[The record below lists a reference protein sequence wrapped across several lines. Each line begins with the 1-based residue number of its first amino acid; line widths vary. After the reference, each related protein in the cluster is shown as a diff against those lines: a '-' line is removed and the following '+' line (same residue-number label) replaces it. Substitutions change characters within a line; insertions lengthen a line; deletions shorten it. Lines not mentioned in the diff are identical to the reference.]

1 MKRSLRVVIVT
12 ESFLPQIN
20 GVTNSVLRILE
31 YLRSEGHQALVIAPE
46 SAGGISEYA
55 GFRVK
60 RVPSLE
66 MKGMLPLG
74 FPQKT
79 IEPLID
85 GFSPD
90 VIHLA
95 SPFFLGNYASRV
107 AERLGVPTLSIY
119 QTDIAGFARHYG
131 LTIAHDSLKRW
142 VARIHTRTTRTLAPS
157 NWSCEDLKNSG
168 VKNVH
173 LWPRGVDSEK
183 FSPERR
189 DINLRCQLLGDR
201 PDRKL
206 VGYVGRLANEKRV
219 DDLFTLDLRD
229 DIQLVIVGEGPARSR
244 LEKTLKNAKF
254 VGYQSGPDL
263 ARYYASLDIFIH
275 TGKHETFCQSV
286 QEALASGVPVIA
298 PNFGGPTDLVK
309 HGWTGYLID
318 TANQYS
324 LDHAVNQILQ
334 FSEPALMG
342 ARARESVVDRTWQ
355 LVNAQLIQ
363 HYRDLIELRSVNLIN
378 KGEKVA

>member
-1 MKRSLRVVIVT
+1 MKRPLRVVVVT
-12 ESFLPQIN
+12 ESFLPQVN
-20 GVTNSVLRILE
+20 GVTNSVLRVLE
-31 YLRSEGHQALVIAPE
+31 HLRAEGHQALVIAPE
-46 SAGGISEYA
+46 SSGGVTEYA

-66 MKGMLPLG
+66 MKGLLPVG

-85 GFSPD
+85 GFNPD

-107 AERLGVPTLSIY
+107 AERLDIPTLSVY

-131 LTIAHDSLKRW
+131 LTVAHDSLKRW
-142 VARIHTRTTRTLAPS
+142 VAKIHKRTTRTLAPS
-157 NWSCEDLKNSG
+157 NWSCEDLKSTG
-168 VKNVH
+168 VPNVH
-173 LWPRGVDSEK
+173 LWPRGVDSQK
-183 FSPERR
+183 FSPEKR
-189 DINLRCQLLGDR
+189 DINLRCELLADR

-206 VGYVGRLANEKRV
+206 VGYVGRLANEKRI
-219 DDLFTLDLRD
+219 DDLATLDARD

-244 LEKTLKNAKF
+244 LERVLKNARF
-254 VGYQSGPDL
+254 VGYQSGEEL
-263 ARYYASLDIFIH
+263 ARYYASLDIFVH

-318 TANQYS
+318 TENSYI
-324 LDHAVNQILQ
+324 LNHAVNQIIQLA
-334 FSEPALMG
+334 EPALMG
-342 ARARESVVDRTWQ
+342 ARARESVIERTW
-355 LVNAQLIQ
+355 LSVNNQLIS
-363 HYRDLIELRSVNLIN
+363 HYTDLIAIKSEEAGVR
-378 KGEKVA
+378 VA

>member
-1 MKRSLRVVIVT
+1 MKRSLRVVVVT

-31 YLRSEGHQALVIAPE
+31 HLRAEGHQALVIAPE
-46 SAGGISEYA
+46 SSGGVNEYA

-66 MKGMLPLG
+66 MKGLLPLG

-79 IEPLID
+79 LEPLID
-85 GFSPD
+85 GFNPD
-90 VIHLA
+90 VVHLA

-107 AERLGVPTLSIY
+107 AERLDIPTLSIY

-131 LTIAHDSLKRW
+131 LTLAHDSLKRW
-142 VARIHTRTTRTLAPS
+142 VAKIHTRTTRTLAPS
-157 NWSCEDLKNSG
+157 NWSCEDLRATG
-168 VKNVH
+168 VSNVH

-183 FSPERR
+183 FSPEKR
-189 DINLRCQLLGDR
+189 DINLRCELLGDR

-206 VGYVGRLANEKRV
+206 IGYVGRLANEKRV
-219 DDLFTLDLRD
+219 DDLATLDARD
-229 DIQLVIVGEGPARSR
+229 DVQLVIVGDGPARLR
-244 LEKTLKNAKF
+244 LEKVLGNAKF
-254 VGYQSGPDL
+254 VGYQSGEDL

-318 TANQYS
+318 TANPYS
-324 LDHAVNQILQ
+324 LNHSVNQIIQLA
-334 FSEPALMG
+334 EPALMG
-342 ARARESVVDRTWQ
+342 ARARQSVIERSWQ
-355 LVNAQLIQ
+355 LVNTQLIN
-363 HYRDLIELRSVNLIN
+363 HYQDLIEQKMQREDVR
-378 KGEKVA
+378 VA

>member
-1 MKRSLRVVIVT
+1 MKRALRVVVVT

-31 YLRSEGHQALVIAPE
+31 HLKAEGHQALVIAPE
-46 SAGGISEYA
+46 SSGGVNEYA

-66 MKGMLPLG
+66 MKGLLPVG

-85 GFSPD
+85 GFNPD
-90 VIHLA
+90 VVHLA

-107 AERLGVPTLSIY
+107 AERLDIPTLSIY

-131 LTIAHDSLKRW
+131 LTLAHDSLKRW
-142 VARIHTRTTRTLAPS
+142 VAKIHTRTTRTLAPS
-157 NWSCEDLKNSG
+157 NWSCEDLRATG
-168 VKNVH
+168 VSNVH

-183 FSPERR
+183 FSPLKR
-189 DINLRCQLLGDR
+189 DINLRCELLGDR

-206 VGYVGRLANEKRV
+206 IGYVGRLANEKRV
-219 DDLFTLDLRD
+219 DDLATLDARD
-229 DIQLVIVGEGPARSR
+229 DIQLVIVGDGPARTR
-244 LEKTLKNAKF
+244 LEKVLSNAKF
-254 VGYQSGPDL
+254 VGYQSGEDL
-263 ARYYASLDIFIH
+263 ARHYASLDIFIH

-318 TANQYS
+318 TANPYS
-324 LDHAVNQILQ
+324 LNHSVNQIIQLA
-334 FSEPALMG
+334 EPALMG
-342 ARARESVVDRTWQ
+342 ARARQSVIERSWQ
-355 LVNAQLIQ
+355 LVNNQLIS
-363 HYRDLIELRSVNLIN
+363 HYQELIEQKMQKEGVR
-378 KGEKVA
+378 VA

>member
-1 MKRSLRVVIVT
+1 MKRPLRVVVVT
-12 ESFLPQIN
+12 ESFLPQVN
-20 GVTNSVLRILE
+20 GVTNSVLRVLE
-31 YLRSEGHQALVIAPE
+31 HLRAEGHQALVIAPE
-46 SAGGISEYA
+46 SSGGITEYA

-66 MKGMLPLG
+66 MKGLLPVG

-85 GFSPD
+85 GFNPD

-107 AERLGVPTLSIY
+107 AERLDIPTLSVY

-131 LTIAHDSLKRW
+131 LTVAHDSLKRW
-142 VARIHTRTTRTLAPS
+142 VAKIHKRTTRTLAPS
-157 NWSCEDLKNSG
+157 NWSCEDLKSTG
-168 VKNVH
+168 VPNVH
-173 LWPRGVDSEK
+173 LWPRGVDSQK
-183 FSPERR
+183 FSPEKR
-189 DINLRCQLLGDR
+189 DINLRCELLGDR

-206 VGYVGRLANEKRV
+206 VGYVGRLANEKRI
-219 DDLFTLDLRD
+219 DDLATLDARD

-244 LEKTLKNAKF
+244 LERVLKNARF
-254 VGYQSGPDL
+254 VGYQSGDDL
-263 ARYYASLDIFIH
+263 ARYYASLDIFVH

-286 QEALASGVPVIA
+286 QEALASGVPVVA

-318 TANQYS
+318 TENSYS
-324 LDHAVNQILQ
+324 LNHAVNQILQ
-334 FSEPALMG
+334 LAEPALMG
-342 ARARESVVDRTWQ
+342 ARARESVIERTW
-355 LVNAQLIQ
+355 LSVNNQLIS
-363 HYRDLIELRSVNLIN
+363 HYTDLIAVKSKEAGVR
-378 KGEKVA
+378 VA

>member
-1 MKRSLRVVIVT
+1 MKRALRVVVVT

-31 YLRSEGHQALVIAPE
+31 HLKAEGHQALVIAPE
-46 SAGGISEYA
+46 SSGGVNEYA

-66 MKGMLPLG
+66 MKGLLPVG

-85 GFSPD
+85 GFNPD
-90 VIHLA
+90 VVHLA

-107 AERLGVPTLSIY
+107 AERLDIPTLSIY

-131 LTIAHDSLKRW
+131 LTLAHDSLKRW
-142 VARIHTRTTRTLAPS
+142 VAKIHTRTTRTLAPS
-157 NWSCEDLKNSG
+157 NWSCEDLRATG
-168 VKNVH
+168 VSNVH

-183 FSPERR
+183 FSPLKR
-189 DINLRCQLLGDR
+189 DINLRCELLGDR

-206 VGYVGRLANEKRV
+206 IGYVGRLANEKRV
-219 DDLFTLDLRD
+219 DDLATLDARD
-229 DIQLVIVGEGPARSR
+229 DIQLVIVGDGPARTR
-244 LEKTLKNAKF
+244 LEKVLTNAKF
-254 VGYQSGPDL
+254 VGYQSSEDL
-263 ARYYASLDIFIH
+263 ARHYASLDIFIH

-318 TANQYS
+318 TANPYS
-324 LDHAVNQILQ
+324 LNHSVNQIIQLA
-334 FSEPALMG
+334 EPALMG
-342 ARARESVVDRTWQ
+342 ARARQSVIERSWQ
-355 LVNAQLIQ
+355 LVNNQLIS
-363 HYRDLIELRSVNLIN
+363 HYQELIEQKMQREGVR
-378 KGEKVA
+378 VA

>member
-1 MKRSLRVVIVT
+1 MKRPLRVVVVT
-12 ESFLPQIN
+12 ESFLPQVN
-20 GVTNSVLRILE
+20 GVTNSVLRVLE
-31 YLRSEGHQALVIAPE
+31 HLRAEGHQALVIAPE
-46 SAGGISEYA
+46 SSGGITEYA

-66 MKGMLPLG
+66 MKGLLPVG
-74 FPQKT
+74 FPQKM

-85 GFSPD
+85 GFNPD

-107 AERLGVPTLSIY
+107 AERLDIPTLSVY

-131 LTIAHDSLKRW
+131 LTVAHDSLKRW
-142 VARIHTRTTRTLAPS
+142 VAKIHKRTTRTLAPS
-157 NWSCEDLKNSG
+157 NWSCEDLKSTG
-168 VKNVH
+168 VPNVH
-173 LWPRGVDSEK
+173 LWPRGVDSQK
-183 FSPERR
+183 FSPEKR
-189 DINLRCQLLGDR
+189 DINLRCELLGDR

-206 VGYVGRLANEKRV
+206 VGYVGRLANEKRI
-219 DDLFTLDLRD
+219 DDLATLDARD

-244 LEKTLKNAKF
+244 LERVLKNARF
-254 VGYQSGPDL
+254 VGYQGGEEL
-263 ARYYASLDIFIH
+263 ARYYASLDIFVH

-318 TANQYS
+318 TENSYS
-324 LDHAVNQILQ
+324 LNHAVNQILQ
-334 FSEPALMG
+334 LAEPALMG
-342 ARARESVVDRTWQ
+342 ARARESVIERTW
-355 LVNAQLIQ
+355 LSVNNQLIS
-363 HYRDLIELRSVNLIN
+363 HYTDLIAVKSEEAGVR
-378 KGEKVA
+378 VA

>member
-1 MKRSLRVVIVT
+1 MKRPLRVVVVT
-12 ESFLPQIN
+12 ESFLPQVN
-20 GVTNSVLRILE
+20 GVTNSVLRVLE
-31 YLRSEGHQALVIAPE
+31 HLRAEGHQALVIAPE
-46 SAGGISEYA
+46 SSGGITEYA

-66 MKGMLPLG
+66 MKGLLPVG
-74 FPQKT
+74 FPQKM

-85 GFSPD
+85 GFNPD

-107 AERLGVPTLSIY
+107 AERLDIPTLSVY

-131 LTIAHDSLKRW
+131 LTVAHDSLKRW
-142 VARIHTRTTRTLAPS
+142 VAKIHKRTTRTLAPS
-157 NWSCEDLKNSG
+157 NWSCEDLKSTG
-168 VKNVH
+168 VPNVH
-173 LWPRGVDSEK
+173 LWPRGVDSQK
-183 FSPERR
+183 FSPEKR
-189 DINLRCQLLGDR
+189 DINLRCELLGDR

-206 VGYVGRLANEKRV
+206 VGYVGRLANEKRI
-219 DDLFTLDLRD
+219 DDLATLDARD
-229 DIQLVIVGEGPARSR
+229 DIQLVIIGEGPARAR
-244 LEKTLKNAKF
+244 LERVLKNARF
-254 VGYQSGPDL
+254 VGYQSGEDL

-318 TANQYS
+318 TENTHS
-324 LDHAVNQILQ
+324 LNHAVNQIIQLA
-334 FSEPALMG
+334 EPALMG
-342 ARARESVVDRTWQ
+342 ARARESVIERTWQ
-355 LVNAQLIQ
+355 LVNTQLIS
-363 HYRDLIELRSVNLIN
+363 HYTELIELKNQEAGV
-378 KGEKVA
+378 KVA

>member
-1 MKRSLRVVIVT
+1 MKRPLRVVVVT
-12 ESFLPQIN
+12 ESFLPQVN

-31 YLRSEGHQALVIAPE
+31 HLRAEGHQALVIAPE
-46 SAGGISEYA
+46 SSGGITEYA

-66 MKGMLPLG
+66 MKGLLPVG
-74 FPQKT
+74 FPQKM

-85 GFSPD
+85 GFNPD

-107 AERLGVPTLSIY
+107 AERLDIPTLSVY

-131 LTIAHDSLKRW
+131 LTVAHDSLKRW
-142 VARIHTRTTRTLAPS
+142 VAKIHKRTTRTLAPS
-157 NWSCEDLKNSG
+157 NWSCEDLKSTG
-168 VKNVH
+168 VPNVH
-173 LWPRGVDSEK
+173 LWPRGVDSQK
-183 FSPERR
+183 FSPEKR
-189 DINLRCQLLGDR
+189 DINLRCELLADR

-206 VGYVGRLANEKRV
+206 VGYVGRLANEKRI
-219 DDLFTLDLRD
+219 DDLATLDARD

-244 LEKTLKNAKF
+244 LERVLKNARF
-254 VGYQSGPDL
+254 VGYQSGEDL
-263 ARYYASLDIFIH
+263 ARYYASLDIFVH

-318 TANQYS
+318 TENTYS
-324 LDHAVNQILQ
+324 LNHAVNQILQ
-334 FSEPALMG
+334 LAEPALMG
-342 ARARESVVDRTWQ
+342 ARARESVIERTW
-355 LVNAQLIQ
+355 LSVNNQLIS
-363 HYRDLIELRSVNLIN
+363 HYTDLIAVKSQEAGVR
-378 KGEKVA
+378 VA

>member
-1 MKRSLRVVIVT
+1 MKRPLRVVVVT
-12 ESFLPQIN
+12 ESFLPQVN

-31 YLRSEGHQALVIAPE
+31 HLRTEGHQALVIAPE
-46 SAGGISEYA
+46 SSGGITEYA

-66 MKGMLPLG
+66 MKGLLPVG

-85 GFSPD
+85 GFNPD

-107 AERLGVPTLSIY
+107 AERLDIPTLSVY

-131 LTIAHDSLKRW
+131 LTVAHDSLKRW
-142 VARIHTRTTRTLAPS
+142 VAKIHKRTTRTLAPS
-157 NWSCEDLKNSG
+157 NWSCEDLKSTG
-168 VKNVH
+168 VPNVH
-173 LWPRGVDSEK
+173 LWPRGVDSQK
-183 FSPERR
+183 FSPEKR
-189 DINLRCQLLGDR
+189 DINLRCELLGDR

-206 VGYVGRLANEKRV
+206 VGYVGRLANEKRI
-219 DDLFTLDLRD
+219 DDLATLDARD

-244 LEKTLKNAKF
+244 LERVLKNARF
-254 VGYQSGPDL
+254 VGYQSGDDL
-263 ARYYASLDIFIH
+263 ARYYASLDIFVH

-286 QEALASGVPVIA
+286 QEALASGVAVIA

-318 TANQYS
+318 TENSYS
-324 LDHAVNQILQ
+324 LNHAVNQILQ
-334 FSEPALMG
+334 LAEPALMG
-342 ARARESVVDRTWQ
+342 ARARESVIERTW
-355 LVNAQLIQ
+355 LSVNNQLIS
-363 HYRDLIELRSVNLIN
+363 HYTDLIAIKSEEAGVR
-378 KGEKVA
+378 VA

>member
-1 MKRSLRVVIVT
+1 MKRPLRVVVVT
-12 ESFLPQIN
+12 ESFLPQVN

-31 YLRSEGHQALVIAPE
+31 HLRAEGHQALVIAPE
-46 SAGGISEYA
+46 SSGGITEYA

-66 MKGMLPLG
+66 MKGLLPVG

-85 GFSPD
+85 GFNPD

-107 AERLGVPTLSIY
+107 AERLDIPTLSVY

-131 LTIAHDSLKRW
+131 LTVAHDSLKRW
-142 VARIHTRTTRTLAPS
+142 VAKIHKRTTRTLAPS
-157 NWSCEDLKNSG
+157 NWSCEDLKSTG
-168 VKNVH
+168 VPNVH
-173 LWPRGVDSEK
+173 LWPRGVDSQK
-183 FSPERR
+183 FSPEKR
-189 DINLRCQLLGDR
+189 DINLRCELLGDR

-206 VGYVGRLANEKRV
+206 VGYVGRLANEKRI
-219 DDLFTLDLRD
+219 DDLATLDARD

-244 LEKTLKNAKF
+244 LERVLKNARF
-254 VGYQSGPDL
+254 VGYQSGDDL
-263 ARYYASLDIFIH
+263 ARYYASLDIFVH

-318 TANQYS
+318 TENSYS
-324 LDHAVNQILQ
+324 LNHAVNQILQ
-334 FSEPALMG
+334 LAEPALMG
-342 ARARESVVDRTWQ
+342 ARARESVIERTW
-355 LVNAQLIQ
+355 LSVNNQLIS
-363 HYRDLIELRSVNLIN
+363 HYTDLIAVKSEEAGVR
-378 KGEKVA
+378 VA

>member
-1 MKRSLRVVIVT
+1 MKRPLRVVVVT
-12 ESFLPQIN
+12 ESFLPQVN

-31 YLRSEGHQALVIAPE
+31 HLRAEGHQALVIAPE
-46 SAGGISEYA
+46 SSGGITEYA

-66 MKGMLPLG
+66 MKGLLPVG

-85 GFSPD
+85 GFNPD

-107 AERLGVPTLSIY
+107 AERLDIPTLSVY
-119 QTDIAGFARHYG
+119 KTDIAGFARHYG
-131 LTIAHDSLKRW
+131 LTVAHDSLKRW
-142 VARIHTRTTRTLAPS
+142 VAKIHKRTTRTLAPS
-157 NWSCEDLKNSG
+157 HWSCEDLKSTG
-168 VKNVH
+168 VPNVH
-173 LWPRGVDSEK
+173 LWPRGVDSQK
-183 FSPERR
+183 FSPEKR
-189 DINLRCQLLGDR
+189 DINLRCELLGDR

-206 VGYVGRLANEKRV
+206 VGYVGRLANEKRI
-219 DDLFTLDLRD
+219 DDLATLDARD

-244 LEKTLKNAKF
+244 LERILKNARF
-254 VGYQSGPDL
+254 VGYQSGEEL
-263 ARYYASLDIFIH
+263 ARYYASLDIFVH

-318 TANQYS
+318 TENSYS
-324 LDHAVNQILQ
+324 LNHAVNQILQ
-334 FSEPALMG
+334 LAEPALMG
-342 ARARESVVDRTWQ
+342 ARARESVIERTW
-355 LVNAQLIQ
+355 LSVNNQLIS
-363 HYRDLIELRSVNLIN
+363 HYTDLIAVKSEEAGVR
-378 KGEKVA
+378 VA

>member
-1 MKRSLRVVIVT
+1 MKRPLRVVVVT
-12 ESFLPQIN
+12 ESFLPQVN
-20 GVTNSVLRILE
+20 GVTNSVLRVLE
-31 YLRSEGHQALVIAPE
+31 HLRAEGHQALVIAPE
-46 SAGGISEYA
+46 SSGGITEYA

-66 MKGMLPLG
+66 MKGLLPVG

-85 GFSPD
+85 GFNPD

-107 AERLGVPTLSIY
+107 AERLDIPTLSVY

-131 LTIAHDSLKRW
+131 LTVAHDSLKRW
-142 VARIHTRTTRTLAPS
+142 VAKIHKRTTRTLAPS
-157 NWSCEDLKNSG
+157 NWSCEDLKSTG
-168 VKNVH
+168 VPNVH
-173 LWPRGVDSEK
+173 LWPRGVDSQK
-183 FSPERR
+183 FSPEKR
-189 DINLRCQLLGDR
+189 DINLRCELLGDR

-206 VGYVGRLANEKRV
+206 VGYVGRLANEKRI
-219 DDLFTLDLRD
+219 DDLATLDARD

-244 LEKTLKNAKF
+244 LERVLKNARF
-254 VGYQSGPDL
+254 VGYQSGDDL
-263 ARYYASLDIFIH
+263 ARYYASLDIFVH

-318 TANQYS
+318 TENSYS
-324 LDHAVNQILQ
+324 LNHAVNQIIQLA
-334 FSEPALMG
+334 EPALMG
-342 ARARESVVDRTWQ
+342 ARARESVIERTW
-355 LVNAQLIQ
+355 LSVNNQLIS
-363 HYRDLIELRSVNLIN
+363 HYTDLIAVKSEEAGVR
-378 KGEKVA
+378 VA

>member
-1 MKRSLRVVIVT
+1 LEHLRT
-12 ESFLPQIN
+12 
-20 GVTNSVLRILE
+20 
-31 YLRSEGHQALVIAPE
+31 EGHQALVIAPE
-46 SAGGISEYA
+46 SSGGITEYA

-66 MKGMLPLG
+66 MKGLLPVG

-85 GFSPD
+85 GFNPD

-107 AERLGVPTLSIY
+107 AERLDIPTLSVY

-131 LTIAHDSLKRW
+131 LTVAHDSLKRW
-142 VARIHTRTTRTLAPS
+142 VAKIHKRTTRTLAPS
-157 NWSCEDLKNSG
+157 NWSCEDLKSTG
-168 VKNVH
+168 VPNVH
-173 LWPRGVDSEK
+173 LWPRGVDSQK
-183 FSPERR
+183 FSPEKR
-189 DINLRCQLLGDR
+189 DINLRCELLGDR

-206 VGYVGRLANEKRV
+206 VGYVGRLANEKRI
-219 DDLFTLDLRD
+219 DDLATLDARD

-244 LEKTLKNAKF
+244 LERVLKNARF
-254 VGYQSGPDL
+254 VGYQSGEDL
-263 ARYYASLDIFIH
+263 ARYYASLDIFVH

-318 TANQYS
+318 TENSYS
-324 LDHAVNQILQ
+324 LNHAVNQILQ
-334 FSEPALMG
+334 LAEPALMG
-342 ARARESVVDRTWQ
+342 ARARESVIERTW
-355 LVNAQLIQ
+355 LSVNNQLIS
-363 HYRDLIELRSVNLIN
+363 HYTDLIAVKSEEAGVR
-378 KGEKVA
+378 VA

>member
-1 MKRSLRVVIVT
+1 MKPPLRVVVVT
-12 ESFLPQIN
+12 ESFLPQVN
-20 GVTNSVLRILE
+20 GVTNSVLRVLE
-31 YLRSEGHQALVIAPE
+31 HLRAEGHQALVIAPE
-46 SAGGISEYA
+46 SSGGVTEYA

-66 MKGMLPLG
+66 MKGLLPVG

-85 GFSPD
+85 GFNPD

-107 AERLGVPTLSIY
+107 AERLDIPTLSVY

-131 LTIAHDSLKRW
+131 LTVAHDSLKRW
-142 VARIHTRTTRTLAPS
+142 VAKIHKRTTRTLAPS
-157 NWSCEDLKNSG
+157 NWSCEDLKSTG
-168 VKNVH
+168 VPNVH
-173 LWPRGVDSEK
+173 LWPRGVDSQK
-183 FSPERR
+183 FSPEKR
-189 DINLRCQLLGDR
+189 DINLRCQLLADR

-206 VGYVGRLANEKRV
+206 VGYVGRLANEKRI
-219 DDLFTLDLRD
+219 DDLATLDARD

-244 LEKTLKNAKF
+244 LERVLKNARF
-254 VGYQSGPDL
+254 VGYQSGEDL
-263 ARYYASLDIFIH
+263 ARYYASLDIFVH

-318 TANQYS
+318 TENSQS
-324 LDHAVNQILQ
+324 LNHAVNQILQ
-334 FSEPALMG
+334 LAEPALMG
-342 ARARESVVDRTWQ
+342 ARARESVIERTWHS
-355 LVNAQLIQ
+355 VNNQLIS
-363 HYRDLIELRSVNLIN
+363 HYTDLIAIKSEEAGVR
-378 KGEKVA
+378 VA

>member
-1 MKRSLRVVIVT
+1 MKRPLRVVVVT
-12 ESFLPQIN
+12 ESFLPQVN
-20 GVTNSVLRILE
+20 GVTNSVLRVLE
-31 YLRSEGHQALVIAPE
+31 HLRAEGHQALVIAPE
-46 SAGGISEYA
+46 SSGGITEYA

-66 MKGMLPLG
+66 MKGLLPVG

-85 GFSPD
+85 GFNPD

-107 AERLGVPTLSIY
+107 AERLDIPTLSVY

-131 LTIAHDSLKRW
+131 LTVAHDSLKRW
-142 VARIHTRTTRTLAPS
+142 VAKIHKRTTRTLAPS
-157 NWSCEDLKNSG
+157 NWSCDDLKSAG
-168 VKNVH
+168 VPNVH
-173 LWPRGVDSEK
+173 LWPRGVDSQK
-183 FSPERR
+183 FSPEKR
-189 DINLRCQLLGDR
+189 DINLRCELLGAR

-206 VGYVGRLANEKRV
+206 IGYVGRLANEKRI
-219 DDLFTLDLRD
+219 DDLATLDERD

-244 LEKTLKNAKF
+244 LERVLKNARF
-254 VGYQSGPDL
+254 VGYQSGEDL
-263 ARYYASLDIFIH
+263 ARYYASLDIFVH

-286 QEALASGVPVIA
+286 QEALASGIPVIA

-318 TANQYS
+318 TANSYS
-324 LDHAVNQILQ
+324 LNHAVNQILQ
-334 FSEPALMG
+334 LAEPALMG
-342 ARARESVVDRTWQ
+342 ARARDSVIERTW
-355 LVNAQLIQ
+355 LSVNNQLIS
-363 HYRDLIELRSVNLIN
+363 HYTDLIAVKSQEAGVR
-378 KGEKVA
+378 VA

>member
-1 MKRSLRVVIVT
+1 MKRPLRVVVVT
-12 ESFLPQIN
+12 ESFLPQVN

-31 YLRSEGHQALVIAPE
+31 HLRAEGHQALVIAPE
-46 SAGGISEYA
+46 SSGGITEYA

-66 MKGMLPLG
+66 MKGLLPVG
-74 FPQKT
+74 FPQKM

-85 GFSPD
+85 GFNPD

-107 AERLGVPTLSIY
+107 AERLDIPTLSVY

-131 LTIAHDSLKRW
+131 LTVAHDSLKRW
-142 VARIHTRTTRTLAPS
+142 VAKIHKRTTRTLAPS
-157 NWSCEDLKNSG
+157 NWSCEDLKSTG
-168 VKNVH
+168 VPNVH
-173 LWPRGVDSEK
+173 LWPRGVDSQK
-183 FSPERR
+183 FSPEKR
-189 DINLRCQLLGDR
+189 DINLRCELLGDR

-206 VGYVGRLANEKRV
+206 VGYVGRLANEKRI
-219 DDLFTLDLRD
+219 DDLATLDARD

-244 LEKTLKNAKF
+244 LEKVLKNARF
-254 VGYQSGPDL
+254 VGYQSGDDL
-263 ARYYASLDIFIH
+263 ARYYASLDIFVH

-318 TANQYS
+318 TENSYS
-324 LDHAVNQILQ
+324 LNHAVNQILQ
-334 FSEPALMG
+334 LAEPALMG
-342 ARARESVVDRTWQ
+342 ARARESVIERTW
-355 LVNAQLIQ
+355 LSVNNQLIS
-363 HYRDLIELRSVNLIN
+363 HYTDLIAVKSEEAGVR
-378 KGEKVA
+378 VA

>member
-1 MKRSLRVVIVT
+1 MKPPLRVVVVT
-12 ESFLPQIN
+12 ESFLPQVN
-20 GVTNSVLRILE
+20 GVTNSVLRVLE
-31 YLRSEGHQALVIAPE
+31 HLRAEGHQALVIAPE
-46 SAGGISEYA
+46 SSGGITEYA

-66 MKGMLPLG
+66 MKGLLPVG

-85 GFSPD
+85 GFNPD

-107 AERLGVPTLSIY
+107 AERLDIPTLSVY

-131 LTIAHDSLKRW
+131 LTVAHDSLKRW
-142 VARIHTRTTRTLAPS
+142 VAKIHKRTTRTLAPS
-157 NWSCEDLKNSG
+157 NWSCEDLKSTG
-168 VKNVH
+168 VPNVH
-173 LWPRGVDSEK
+173 LWPRGVDSQK
-183 FSPERR
+183 FSPEKR
-189 DINLRCQLLGDR
+189 DINLRCQLLADR

-206 VGYVGRLANEKRV
+206 VGYVGRLANEKRI
-219 DDLFTLDLRD
+219 DDLATLDARD

-244 LEKTLKNAKF
+244 LERVLKNARF
-254 VGYQSGPDL
+254 VGYQSGEDL
-263 ARYYASLDIFIH
+263 ARYYASLDIFVH

-318 TANQYS
+318 TENSQS
-324 LDHAVNQILQ
+324 LNHAVNQILQ
-334 FSEPALMG
+334 LAEPALMG
-342 ARARESVVDRTWQ
+342 ARARESVIERTW
-355 LVNAQLIQ
+355 LSVNNQLIS
-363 HYRDLIELRSVNLIN
+363 HYTDLIAVKSEEAGVR
-378 KGEKVA
+378 VA

>member
-1 MKRSLRVVIVT
+1 MKRALRVVVVT

-31 YLRSEGHQALVIAPE
+31 HLKAEGHQALVIAPE
-46 SAGGISEYA
+46 SSGGVNEYA

-66 MKGMLPLG
+66 MKGLLPVG

-79 IEPLID
+79 LEPLID
-85 GFSPD
+85 GFNPD
-90 VIHLA
+90 VVHLA

-107 AERLGVPTLSIY
+107 AERLDIPTLSIY

-131 LTIAHDSLKRW
+131 LTLAHDSLKRW
-142 VARIHTRTTRTLAPS
+142 VAKIHTRTSRTLAPS
-157 NWSCEDLKNSG
+157 NWSCEDLRAIG
-168 VKNVH
+168 VSNVH
-173 LWPRGVDSEK
+173 LWPRGVDSKK
-183 FSPERR
+183 FSPEKR
-189 DINLRCQLLGDR
+189 DINLRCELLGDR

-206 VGYVGRLANEKRV
+206 IGYVGRLANEKRV
-219 DDLFTLDLRD
+219 DDLATLDARD
-229 DIQLVIVGEGPARSR
+229 DVQLVIVGDGPARLR
-244 LEKTLKNAKF
+244 LERVLTNAKF
-254 VGYQSGPDL
+254 VGYQSGEDL
-263 ARYYASLDIFIH
+263 ARYYASLDVFIH

-318 TANQYS
+318 TANPYS
-324 LDHAVNQILQ
+324 LNHSVNQIIQLA
-334 FSEPALMG
+334 EPALMG
-342 ARARESVVDRTWQ
+342 ARARQSVIERSWE
-355 LVNAQLIQ
+355 LVNTQLIN
-363 HYRDLIELRSVNLIN
+363 HYRELIEQKMQREGVR
-378 KGEKVA
+378 VA

>member
-1 MKRSLRVVIVT
+1 MKRALRVVVVT

-31 YLRSEGHQALVIAPE
+31 HLKAEGHQALVIAPE
-46 SAGGISEYA
+46 SSGGVNEYA

-66 MKGMLPLG
+66 MKGLLPVG

-85 GFSPD
+85 GFNPD
-90 VIHLA
+90 VVHLA

-107 AERLGVPTLSIY
+107 AERLDIPTLSIY

-131 LTIAHDSLKRW
+131 LTLAHDSLKRW
-142 VARIHTRTTRTLAPS
+142 VAKIHTRTTRTLAPS
-157 NWSCEDLKNSG
+157 NWSCEDLRATG
-168 VKNVH
+168 VSNVH

-183 FSPERR
+183 FSPLKR
-189 DINLRCQLLGDR
+189 DINLRCELLGDR
-201 PDRKL
+201 PERKL
-206 VGYVGRLANEKRV
+206 IGYVGRLANEKRV
-219 DDLFTLDLRD
+219 DDLATLDARD
-229 DIQLVIVGEGPARSR
+229 DIQLVIVGDGPARTR
-244 LEKTLKNAKF
+244 LEKVLTNAKF
-254 VGYQSGPDL
+254 VGYQSSEDL
-263 ARYYASLDIFIH
+263 ARHYASLDIFIH

-318 TANQYS
+318 TANPYS
-324 LDHAVNQILQ
+324 LNHSVNQIIQLA
-334 FSEPALMG
+334 EPALMG
-342 ARARESVVDRTWQ
+342 ARARQSVIERSWQ
-355 LVNAQLIQ
+355 LVNNQLIS
-363 HYRDLIELRSVNLIN
+363 HYQELIEQKMQREGVR
-378 KGEKVA
+378 VA

>member
-1 MKRSLRVVIVT
+1 MKRPLRVVVVT
-12 ESFLPQIN
+12 ESFLPQVN
-20 GVTNSVLRILE
+20 GVTNSVLRVLE
-31 YLRSEGHQALVIAPE
+31 HLRAEGHQALVIAPE
-46 SAGGISEYA
+46 SSGGITEYA

-66 MKGMLPLG
+66 MKGLLPVG
-74 FPQKT
+74 FPQKM

-85 GFSPD
+85 GFNPD

-107 AERLGVPTLSIY
+107 AERLDIPTLSVY

-131 LTIAHDSLKRW
+131 LTVAHDSLKRW
-142 VARIHTRTTRTLAPS
+142 VAKIHKRTTRTLAPS
-157 NWSCEDLKNSG
+157 NWSCEDLKSTG
-168 VKNVH
+168 VPNVH
-173 LWPRGVDSEK
+173 LWPRGVDSQK
-183 FSPERR
+183 FSPEKR
-189 DINLRCQLLGDR
+189 DINLRCQLLADR

-206 VGYVGRLANEKRV
+206 VGYVGRLANEKRI
-219 DDLFTLDLRD
+219 DDLATLDARD

-244 LEKTLKNAKF
+244 LERVLKNARF
-254 VGYQSGPDL
+254 VGYQSGEDL
-263 ARYYASLDIFIH
+263 ARYYASLDIFVH

-318 TANQYS
+318 TENSQS
-324 LDHAVNQILQ
+324 LNHAVNQILQ
-334 FSEPALMG
+334 LAEPALMG
-342 ARARESVVDRTWQ
+342 ARARESVIERTW
-355 LVNAQLIQ
+355 LSVNNQLIS
-363 HYRDLIELRSVNLIN
+363 HYTDLIAVKSEEAGVR
-378 KGEKVA
+378 VA

>member
-1 MKRSLRVVIVT
+1 MKRPLRVVVVT
-12 ESFLPQIN
+12 ESFLPQVN

-31 YLRSEGHQALVIAPE
+31 HLRAEGHQALVIAPE
-46 SAGGISEYA
+46 SSGGITEYA

-66 MKGMLPLG
+66 MKGLLPVG
-74 FPQKT
+74 FPQKM

-85 GFSPD
+85 GFNPD
-90 VIHLA
+90 VVHLA

-107 AERLGVPTLSIY
+107 AERLDIPTLSVY

-131 LTIAHDSLKRW
+131 LTVAHDSLKRW
-142 VARIHTRTTRTLAPS
+142 VAKIHKRTTRTLAPS
-157 NWSCEDLKNSG
+157 NWSCEDLKSTG
-168 VKNVH
+168 VPNVH
-173 LWPRGVDSEK
+173 LWPRGVDSQK
-183 FSPERR
+183 FSPEKR
-189 DINLRCQLLGDR
+189 DINLRCELLGDR

-206 VGYVGRLANEKRV
+206 VGYVGRLANEKRI
-219 DDLFTLDLRD
+219 DDLATLDARD

-244 LEKTLKNAKF
+244 LERVLKNARF
-254 VGYQSGPDL
+254 VGYQSGDDL
-263 ARYYASLDIFIH
+263 ARYYASLDIFVH

-318 TANQYS
+318 TENSYS
-324 LDHAVNQILQ
+324 LNHAVNQILQ
-334 FSEPALMG
+334 LAEPALMG
-342 ARARESVVDRTWQ
+342 ARARESVIERTW
-355 LVNAQLIQ
+355 LSVNNQLIS
-363 HYRDLIELRSVNLIN
+363 HYTDLIAIKSEEAGVR
-378 KGEKVA
+378 VA

>member
-1 MKRSLRVVIVT
+1 MKRPLRVVVVT
-12 ESFLPQIN
+12 ESFLPQVN

-31 YLRSEGHQALVIAPE
+31 HLRAEGHQALVIAPE
-46 SAGGISEYA
+46 SSGGITEYA

-66 MKGMLPLG
+66 MKGLLPVG

-85 GFSPD
+85 GFNPD

-107 AERLGVPTLSIY
+107 AERLDIPTLSVY

-131 LTIAHDSLKRW
+131 LTVAHDSLKRW
-142 VARIHTRTTRTLAPS
+142 VAKIHKRTTRTLAPS
-157 NWSCEDLKNSG
+157 NWSCEDLKSTG
-168 VKNVH
+168 VPNVH
-173 LWPRGVDSEK
+173 LWPRGVDSQK
-183 FSPERR
+183 FSPEKR
-189 DINLRCQLLGDR
+189 DINLRCELLGDR

-206 VGYVGRLANEKRV
+206 VGYVGRLANEKRI
-219 DDLFTLDLRD
+219 DDLATLDARD

-244 LEKTLKNAKF
+244 LERVLKNARF
-254 VGYQSGPDL
+254 VGYQSGEDL
-263 ARYYASLDIFIH
+263 ARYYASLDIFVH

-318 TANQYS
+318 TENTYS
-324 LDHAVNQILQ
+324 LNHAVNQILQ
-334 FSEPALMG
+334 LAEPALMG
-342 ARARESVVDRTWQ
+342 ARARESVIERTW
-355 LVNAQLIQ
+355 LSVNNQLIS
-363 HYRDLIELRSVNLIN
+363 HYTDLIAVKSEEAGVR
-378 KGEKVA
+378 VA

>member
-1 MKRSLRVVIVT
+1 MKRSLRVVVVT
-12 ESFLPQIN
+12 ESFLPQVN
-20 GVTNSVLRILE
+20 GVTNSVLRVLE
-31 YLRSEGHQALVIAPE
+31 HLRAEGHQALVIAPE
-46 SAGGISEYA
+46 SSGGITEYA

-66 MKGMLPLG
+66 MKGLLPVG

-85 GFSPD
+85 GFNPD

-107 AERLGVPTLSIY
+107 AERLDIPTLSVY

-131 LTIAHDSLKRW
+131 LTVAHDSLKRW
-142 VARIHTRTTRTLAPS
+142 VAKIHKRTTRTLAPS
-157 NWSCEDLKNSG
+157 NWSCEDLKSTG
-168 VKNVH
+168 VPNVH
-173 LWPRGVDSEK
+173 LWPRGVDSQK
-183 FSPERR
+183 FSPEKR
-189 DINLRCQLLGDR
+189 DINLRCELLGDR

-206 VGYVGRLANEKRV
+206 VGYVGRLANEKRI
-219 DDLFTLDLRD
+219 DDLATLDARD

-244 LEKTLKNAKF
+244 LERVLKNARF
-254 VGYQSGPDL
+254 VGYQSGEEL
-263 ARYYASLDIFIH
+263 ARYYASLDIFVH

-318 TANQYS
+318 TENSYS
-324 LDHAVNQILQ
+324 LNHAVNQILQ
-334 FSEPALMG
+334 LAEPALMG
-342 ARARESVVDRTWQ
+342 ARARESVIERTW
-355 LVNAQLIQ
+355 LSVNNQLIS
-363 HYRDLIELRSVNLIN
+363 HYTDLIAVKSQEAGVR
-378 KGEKVA
+378 VA